1 MVNVAFG
8 FLHRKGLTVTEYT
21 RNIVMNNV
29 PMDEFGIL
37 LLARMFHRHFAV
49 VMRDYVWTTGV
60 GITVEDCTIVFAFY
74 GDLNFLDTC
83 ETGKST
89 GPSSLFPALKYS
101 SPEQDEAVNLSAEN
115 DVLKD
120 QNKTGQKD
128 TDNSTEVNLDLN
140 IDMALHLE
148 DLHNTSSSGAKENVK
163 TNRKPNRKP
172 NRKRNKSS
180 SASKENVKPNRKP
193 SRKRK
198 RSQSTSGERKS
209 FTTKPPPKKPKRRNL
224 RSSDP
229 VKVTTTPRSSRN
241 SAKQLFE
248 LSLDDVLS
256 TKRKRSSA
264 PTNLAEKDPLKE
276 QLPDEN
282 LSDIENKSDH
292 ASEYETEVEE
302 EEIKTEKGSLTVK
315 QHGIKK
321 RPKKDISVNC
331 PVCSKTQNSQH
342 KLNLHMKEVHPNFKF
357 NCGECKKEYS
367 HYNACYKHIVSVH
380 YAPRHVCEVCNKGFA
395 YPGRLTDHMKTHTGK
410 GLLPC
415 TYPKCKKKFTSNR
428 SMFQHLQS
436 HSDQQWKCNLCD
448 PVKDFNTYSNYNQ
461 HVKGYHNPP
470 SLKAPCGKVF
480 KWQYQRTAHYKD
492 CTECGTVRD
501 ARKNKAP
508 HPRKLPI
515 KKG

>member
-1 MVNVAFG
+1 MKDFMLSHRQWMVNVAFG

-74 GDLNFLDTC
+74 GDLNFMDTC
-83 ETGKST
+83 ENGAST
-89 GPSSLFPALKYS
+89 SPSTLLPPLKYT
-101 SPEQDEAVNLSAEN
+101 SPEQDEAVNLSAET

-120 QNKTGQKD
+120 QNKTFQKD
-128 TDNSTEVNLDLN
+128 PDSSTEVNLDLN

-148 DLHNTSSSGAKENVK
+148 DLHNTSSGAKEDV
-163 TNRKPNRKP
+163 KPNRKP
-172 NRKRNKSS
+172 NRKSNNSS
-180 SASKENVKPNRKP
+180 SGSKENVKPNRKSNNSSSGSKENVKP
-193 SRKRK
+193 NRKSNRKSSRT
-198 RSQSTSGERKS
+198 RSRSASGDRKS
-209 FTTKPPPKKPKRRNL
+209 FSTKPPPPKKPKRRNL

-248 LSLDDVLS
+248 LSLDDVLG

-292 ASEYETEVEE
+292 ASEYETEAEE

-321 RPKKDISVNC
+321 HPKKDISVNC

-428 SMFQHLQS
+428 SVVISTISMNNLTDWTCFLDK
-436 HSDQQWKCNLCD
+436 HSLSCEVMCD
-448 PVKDFNTYSNYNQ
+448 RIT
-461 HVKGYHNPP
+461 
-470 SLKAPCGKVF
+470 SLSASIV
-480 KWQYQRTAHYKD
+480 
-492 CTECGTVRD
+492 
-501 ARKNKAP
+501 
-508 HPRKLPI
+508 
-515 KKG
+515 